1 MDVMLAAT
9 AAATAAGPLVPPT
22 WWAPHAVQTL
32 GTLAATSAGVWVGAW
47 LVTRRETAVR
57 KEKRAA
63 DALFLAVTVSGTL
76 EQFVSAC
83 SDVASDDGLRRGE
96 RDVHGELRIQVVAP
110 ALNYADLEVEWKSM
124 PGHLLD
130 RVHSIP
136 RRLATLTEYLAWLGE
151 EGSEDIFFADRQL
164 RFAEL
169 GLHAASVSEELRA
182 CVGLPPR
189 IDPRSETVDWLKKK
203 HESLHRV
210 EVERQARQ
218 DKIMSGL
225 SILINGSDN

>member
-1 MDVMLAAT
+1 M
-9 AAATAAGPLVPPT
+9 
-22 WWAPHAVQTL
+22 
-32 GTLAATSAGVWVGAW
+32 
-47 LVTRRETAVR
+47 
-57 KEKRAA
+57 
-63 DALFLAVTVSGTL
+63 
-76 EQFVSAC
+76 
-83 SDVASDDGLRRGE
+83 
-96 RDVHGELRIQVVAP
+96 
-110 ALNYADLEVEWKSM
+110 
-124 PGHLLD
+124 
-130 RVHSIP
+130 
-136 RRLATLTEYLAWLGE
+136 TEYLAWLGE